1 MHRGFFRGRT
11 PNASRIPPSKTPPA
25 MLTDSFRI
33 SPDLP
38 PNAKEGR
45 PRGRFWRPRKIFRP
59 DSISRQNAKHTIRPT
74 RR

>member
-1 MHRGFFRGRT
+1 
-11 PNASRIPPSKTPPA
+11 

-45 PRGRFWRPRKIFRP
+45 PRGRFWRPRQIFRP
-59 DSISRQNAKHTIRPT
+59 DSIFRQNAKHTIRPNPGEVIT
-74 RR
+74 L